1 MILHAFAC
9 TNYSYFKAKT
19 FTLNFTLLRGGG
31 RGERSSRLWDKGKGG
46 GGGLKKII
54 VLHENIRRAKQ
65 LSPYQCNRSLS
76 TFRNTY
82 RYKFFDRFALHSCIV
97 IDILG

>member
-1 MILHAFAC
+1 M
-9 TNYSYFKAKT
+9 
-19 FTLNFTLLRGGG
+19 RGGG
-31 RGERSSRLWDKGKGG
+31 GDDHPDPEIRGAGRGAVS
-46 GGGLKKII
+46 KKII
-54 VLHENIRRAKQ
+54 VLHENMHRAKQ

-97 IDILG
+97 IGILG